1 MPKDRTDPFRI
12 GVTRDVRRSDGSFV
26 FAPHDLGSLEVDG
39 IEWQFL
45 AEDARPLRPSLLAG
59 LDGLYHFSAPVDAGS
74 LDGVDRL
81 AILARHGV
89 GLDFVDVEACTD
101 RGVAVTI
108 TPEG

>member
-12 GVTRDVRRSDGSFV
+12 GVTRDVRRPDGSFV

-59 LDGLYHFSAPVDAGS
+59 LDGLYHFSAPVDAEQP
-74 LDGVDRL
+74 RRCRP
-81 AILARHGV
+81 AR
-89 GLDFVDVEACTD
+89 DPCATSASTSSTS
-101 RGVAVTI
+101 RPAPIVASPSRS
-108 TPEG
+108 PEG